1 MVIAWSLGAFNIKN
15 HRTSEPW
22 VEGSKTLV
30 IRMVNERTS
39 FASIAEALDQ
49 VKPNII
55 EYRSEFF
62 RSKFEGLIVCFQ
74 VLSTR

>member
-1 MVIAWSLGAFNIKN
+1 MVIAWSLGALNIKN

-30 IRMVNERTS
+30 IRMVDEHTS
-39 FASIAEALDQ
+39 FASVAEALDQ

-55 EYRSEFF
+55 EY
-62 RSKFEGLIVCFQ
+62 
-74 VLSTR
+74 